1 MCTSFTLQAEN
12 QENFLA
18 RTMDFAFQLN
28 GVPIVIPKGYT
39 WQTQLGVSES
49 TRFGIIGT
57 GRCTEECILV
67 DGMNE
72 SGLSVAELY
81 FSNEAKYSEAL
92 EKDKINL
99 APHEFI
105 LWILGNVASVDE
117 LKTKIEQIHL
127 IHAEI
132 SLLST
137 VIPLHYIVTDRT
149 GACVVIETNR
159 GLIEVKDNPLGV
171 MTNSPELE
179 WHLKNLSN
187 YLSLTPTNYPS
198 RNFLG
203 YQVKPNGLG
212 SGTVALPGGL
222 SSPERFVRAVYL
234 KEFIE
239 KGATRKETLNAIF
252 HLLNNFTIPKGV
264 MLEETH
270 ESEYTQYRVAFSLT
284 DLEYFFI
291 PYETQEIF
299 SIKLK
304 DVLANL
310 EKPKIFEINKSFTV
324 TQL

>member
-28 GVPIVIPKGYT
+28 GVPIVIPKRYT

-72 SGLSVAELY
+72 NGLSVAELY

-132 SLLST
+132 SLLSA
-137 VIPLHYIVTDRT
+137 VVPLHYIVTDRT
-149 GACVVIETNR
+149 GACVV
-159 GLIEVKDNPLGV
+159 
-171 MTNSPELE
+171 
-179 WHLKNLSN
+179 
-187 YLSLTPTNYPS
+187 
-198 RNFLG
+198 RN
-203 YQVKPNGLG
+203 Q
-212 SGTVALPGGL
+212 
-222 SSPERFVRAVYL
+222 
-234 KEFIE
+234 
-239 KGATRKETLNAIF
+239 
-252 HLLNNFTIPKGV
+252 
-264 MLEETH
+264 
-270 ESEYTQYRVAFSLT
+270 
-284 DLEYFFI
+284 
-291 PYETQEIF
+291 
-299 SIKLK
+299 
-304 DVLANL
+304 
-310 EKPKIFEINKSFTV
+310 
-324 TQL
+324 